1 MESRFIK
8 KFLRLDLV
16 RRSTSKLGFDF
27 SQELIQDRELINYN
41 REFFANSENFHAA
54 LVALDN
60 LEKAKSEY
68 DNSISQI
75 CNDVE
80 DIFRRREI
88 RILQTDYYNY
98 ENRILPFEEYLNS
111 NNSLSLKAK
120 EFIVSE
126 IQNRSSWQFAAVD
139 LNPVDGEF
147 TRMMT
152 ANDPLYVIYRDENH
166 KEIVRKKF
174 NEFYGT
180 RRLRAYTDINE
191 LPDNQL
197 GLAYCF
203 NMFELMP
210 LDPIKEFCKT
220 LFQKMRPGGAFVF
233 SYTDCNQR
241 ATIEMLPYEGRSY
254 NTKETMK
261 GALYSLGWD
270 IVKADSIEQTF
281 SYMLVKKPGE
291 LSSIKLN
298 TPGVVIAQKLNDEQ
312 ILWIEKYRMSTLKEW
327 IDKIR
332 ENAHNFP
339 DSNLDLQGGGNQVSH
354 KVREYIQKNIDSQSN

>member
-1 MESRFIK
+1 MESRFLQ

-16 RRSTSKLGFDF
+16 KRSISKLGFDF

-41 REFFANSENFHAA
+41 KEFFANNENFHAA
-54 LVALDN
+54 LLALDN

-68 DNSISQI
+68 DNSISKI

-80 DIFRRREI
+80 DIFRRRER

-98 ENRILPFEEYLNS
+98 ENRILPFEEYVSS
-111 NNSLSLKAK
+111 NNGLSMKAK
-120 EFIVSE
+120 DFIISE
-126 IQNRSSWQFAAVD
+126 IQSKSDWQFAAVD

-147 TRMMT
+147 TKMMV

-166 KEIVRKKF
+166 KEIVGNQF

-180 RRLRAYTDINE
+180 RRLRAYTDITE

-220 LFQKMRPGGAFVF
+220 LLQKMRPGGTFIF
-233 SYTDCNQR
+233 SYTDCSQR
-241 ATIEMLPYEGRSY
+241 ATIEMLPYEGRAY
-254 NTKETMK
+254 NTKEVMK
-261 GALYSLGWD
+261 GTLFSLGWD
-270 IVKADSIEQTF
+270 ILSTDSIEQIF
-281 SYMLVKKPGE
+281 SYMIVKRPGE
-291 LSSIKLN
+291 LGSIKLN
-298 TPGVVIAQKLNDEQ
+298 TPSVDIVKD
-312 ILWIEKYRMSTLKEW
+312 
-327 IDKIR
+327 
-332 ENAHNFP
+332 
-339 DSNLDLQGGGNQVSH
+339 
-354 KVREYIQKNIDSQSN
+354 IDSQSK

>member
-1 MESRFIK
+1 MESRFIQ

-16 RRSTSKLGFDF
+16 KRSISKLGFDF

-41 REFFANSENFHAA
+41 KEFFANNENFHAA

-68 DNSISQI
+68 DNSISKI

-80 DIFRRREI
+80 DIFRRREL
-88 RILQTDYYNY
+88 RILQTDYHNF
-98 ENRILPFEEYLNS
+98 ETRTLTFEEYISS
-111 NNSLSLKAK
+111 NNVLSLAAK
-120 EFIVSE
+120 DFIISE
-126 IQNRSSWQFAAVD
+126 IQSKSDWQFAAVD

-220 LFQKMRPGGAFVF
+220 LFQKMRPGGTFIF
-233 SYTDCNQR
+233 SYTDCSQR
-241 ATIEMLPYEGRSY
+241 ATIEMLPYEGRAY
-254 NTKETMK
+254 NTKEAMK
-261 GALYSLGWD
+261 GTMFSLGWD
-270 IVKADSIEQTF
+270 IVSADSIEQIF
-281 SYMLVKKPGE
+281 SYMIFKRPGE
-291 LSSIKLN
+291 LGSIKLN
-298 TPGVVIAQKLNDEQ
+298 TPSVDIA
-312 ILWIEKYRMSTLKEW
+312 
-327 IDKIR
+327 
-332 ENAHNFP
+332 
-339 DSNLDLQGGGNQVSH
+339 
-354 KVREYIQKNIDSQSN
+354 KVIDSQSK